1 MQPFFFLPMILISVF
16 YLAMVF
22 LTFYFVYYLVN
33 KSLLLKKEQND
44 LLRELI
50 SKLDNK

>member
-1 MQPFFFLPMILISVF
+1 MQPLFFLPLILVSVV

-33 KSLLLKKEQND
+33 KSLLLKREQND

-50 SKLDNK
+50 SKLDSK

>member
-1 MQPFFFLPMILISVF
+1 MQPFFFLPLVLLSVF

-22 LTFYFVYYLVN
+22 FTFYFVYYLVN
-33 KSLLLKKEQND
+33 KSLVLKREQND
-44 LLRELI
+44 LLRKLI

>member
-1 MQPFFFLPMILISVF
+1 MQSLFFLPLILMSTV
-16 YLAMVF
+16 YLALIF
-22 LTFYFVYYLVN
+22 FTFYFVYYLVN
-33 KSLLLKKEQND
+33 KSLVLKREQND